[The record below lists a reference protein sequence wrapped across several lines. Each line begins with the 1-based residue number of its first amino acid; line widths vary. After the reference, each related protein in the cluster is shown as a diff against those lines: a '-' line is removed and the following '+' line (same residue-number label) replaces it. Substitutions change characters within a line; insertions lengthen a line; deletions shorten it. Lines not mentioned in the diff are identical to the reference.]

1 MSTADLLDEIRSE
14 LPLRTLSRFDHDDA
28 RRLGEA
34 AASIAEREGL
44 AITVRVTR
52 GLQCVFHLSFAGTTA
67 EHDDWVRRK
76 INTALRHEVPSLEFV
91 LRQELAGQLPG
102 WLDPLEYAVAGGA
115 IPLVVDGNV
124 VGAIAVSGLVGS
136 IREDHDLAVAALR
149 STRAQPIPRDG
160 EQVSHPA

>member
-14 LPLRTLSRFDHDDA
+14 LPLRTLSRFNHADA

-34 AASIAEREGL
+34 AAAIAERDGL
-44 AITVRVTR
+44 AVAVRVTR
-52 GLQCVFHLSFAGTTA
+52 GLQCVYHLAFAGTTA

-76 INTALRHEVPSLEFV
+76 INTALLHEVPSLEFV
-91 LRQELAGQLPG
+91 LRQELSGQPPS

-115 IPLVVDGNV
+115 VPVVVDGSV

-136 IREDHDLAVAALR
+136 VREDHDLAVAALR
-149 STRAQPIPRDG
+149 SARAQVEGLI
-160 EQVSHPA
+160 A